1 MRFDMGERVYKCDE
15 VLMLLG
21 ELVLDI
27 IADEDRE
34 VVERHLAGCPSCAA
48 ELEALRALYG
58 AMEPLE
64 LARPDPGF
72 ERRVAAGVRRAIK
85 ANKEVAAAPREERPV
100 WWRIPGL
107 IPGLAVVTAAG
118 LTVIVFFAMLPL
130 FGGLLKTTGESEPSL
145 LTAGETSRTRDIAPE
160 EAPLTSVPETPGEEE
175 TTAEERGEVPAVRP
189 SGPRDRAGEARV
201 PTAEDYWAGEMAERE
216 TALTADADDG
226 GITDFDAEYLKAA
239 DRKDVFQRRLAAY
252 WAARRDIRGGSGAPS
267 GYVAGVNG
275 GGRPPD
281 GWSDPRVEVD
291 LSGIEGGDEAVIEY
305 TTFDDGVS
313 VYFVYEAPPGTQDE
327 VIDDL
332 RRDDEGASGGD
343 GR

>member
-1 MRFDMGERVYKCDE
+1 MRFDMGERVYKCED

-27 IADEDRE
+27 ISDEDRE

-72 ERRVAAGVRRAIK
+72 EKRVVAGVRRAIG
-85 ANKEVAAAPREERPV
+85 ADKEVAAAPREERPV

-107 IPGLAVVTAAG
+107 VPGLAVATAAG
-118 LTVIVFFAMLPL
+118 LTVVVFFAMLPL

-145 LTAGETSRTRDIAPE
+145 LTAGEAPRTRDIVPE
-160 EAPLTSVPETPGEEE
+160 KVPTTSVPEITEEKE
-175 TTAEERGEVPAVRP
+175 MTAEERGEVPAVRP
-189 SGPRDRAGEARV
+189 SGPHDRAGGGRV

-216 TALTADADDG
+216 AALTTVATDECV
-226 GITDFDAEYLKAA
+226 TDFDAEYLKAA
-239 DRKDVFQRRLAAY
+239 DKKDVFQRRLAAY
-252 WAARRDIRGGSGAPS
+252 WAAKRGVRNGTGAPS
-267 GYVAGVNG
+267 GYVTGVNG

-281 GWSDPRVEVD
+281 GWNDPKVEVD
-291 LSGIEGGDEAVIEY
+291 LSDIEGGDEAVIEY

-313 VYFVYEAPPGTQDE
+313 VYFVYEASPGTQDE

-332 RRDDEGASGGD
+332 RKADEGASGGG

>member
-1 MRFDMGERVYKCDE
+1 MGERVYKCDE

-21 ELVLDI
+21 EHVLDI

-34 VVERHLAGCPSCAA
+34 VVERHLAGCPSCTA

-64 LARPDPGF
+64 LARPGLGF

-85 ANKEVAAAPREERPV
+85 ADKEVTAAPREERQV

-107 IPGLAVVTAAG
+107 IPGLAVATAAG

-130 FGGLLKTTGESEPSL
+130 FGGLLKQPGESEPSL
-145 LTAGETSRTRDIAPE
+145 LTAGETSRTKDIAPGE
-160 EAPLTSVPETPGEEE
+160 SPLTSVPETPGEEE
-175 TTAEERGEVPAVRP
+175 MAAEERGEVPAVRP
-189 SGPRDRAGEARV
+189 SGPRDRAGEVRV

-216 TALTADADDG
+216 KALTAGADDG

-239 DRKDVFQRRLAAY
+239 ERKDVFQRRLAAY
-252 WAARRDIRGGSGAPS
+252 WAAKRGVRSGSGAPS
-267 GYVAGVNG
+267 GYVAGVDGGPSNG
-275 GGRPPD
+275 
-281 GWSDPRVEVD
+281 WKNPRVEVD
-291 LSGIEGGDEAVIEY
+291 LSDIEDGDEAIVEY
-305 TTFDDGVS
+305 TTFDDGVT
-313 VYFVYEAPPGTQDE
+313 VYFVYEAAPCTQDE

-332 RRDDEGASGGD
+332 RKADEGMSCGG
-343 GR
+343 GGH

>member
-1 MRFDMGERVYKCDE
+1 MGERVYKCDE

-34 VVERHLAGCPSCAA
+34 VVERHLTECRFCAA
-48 ELEALRALYG
+48 ELEGLRALYG
-58 AMEPLE
+58 AMEPFE
-64 LARPDPGF
+64 LARPDQGF
-72 ERRVAAGVRRAIK
+72 ERRVVAGIRRAIK
-85 ANKEVAAAPREERPV
+85 ADREVTAAPPEEERQT

-107 IPGLAVVTAAG
+107 VPGLAVATAAG
-118 LTVIVFFAMLPL
+118 LTVVVFFAMVPF

-145 LTAGETSRTRDIAPE
+145 LTAGETTHTRDFVPE
-160 EAPLTSVPETPGEEE
+160 EVPLTSVPETSGENEA
-175 TTAEERGEVPAVRP
+175 TAEERGEVSGVRP
-189 SGPRDRAGEARV
+189 SGPRDLAREGRV
-201 PTAEDYWAGEMAERE
+201 PTAEDYWVGEMAERE
-216 TALTADADDG
+216 TALTTVAADEEFV
-226 GITDFDAEYLKAA
+226 DFDDEYLKAA
-239 DRKDVFQRRLAAY
+239 DKEDVFQRRLAAY
-252 WAARRDIRGGSGAPS
+252 WAARRGVRSGTGAPS

-281 GWSDPRVEVD
+281 GWKDPRVEVD
-291 LSGIEGGDEAVIEY
+291 LSDIEGGDEAVIEY
-305 TTFDDGVS
+305 TTFDDGVT

-332 RRDDEGASGGD
+332 LKADEGASGG

>member
-1 MRFDMGERVYKCDE
+1 MGERVYKCED

-21 ELVLDI
+21 ELVLDV

-34 VVERHLAGCPSCAA
+34 IVERHLAGCPSCAA
-48 ELEALRALYG
+48 ELESLRALYG

-64 LARPDPGF
+64 LARPDSGF
-72 ERRVAAGVRRAIK
+72 ERRVVAGVRRAIK
-85 ANKEVAAAPREERPV
+85 GDKEIASAPSEEERRV

-107 IPGLAVVTAAG
+107 VPGLAVATASG

-130 FGGLLKTTGESEPSL
+130 FGGLLKTNGESEPSL
-145 LTAGETSRTRDIAPE
+145 LTAGETPRTRDIVSE
-160 EAPLTSVPETPGEEE
+160 EAPTTSVPEITEEE
-175 TTAEERGEVPAVRP
+175 KTATDERGKVPAVLP
-189 SGPRDRAGEARV
+189 SGPHDRAGGGRV

-216 TALTADADDG
+216 TSLTTVATDEG
-226 GITDFDAEYLKAA
+226 VTDFDAEYLKAA

-252 WAARRDIRGGSGAPS
+252 WAAKRGVRNGTGAPS

-281 GWSDPRVEVD
+281 GWNDPKVEVD
-291 LSGIEGGDEAVIEY
+291 LSDIEGGDEAVIEY

-332 RRDDEGASGGD
+332 RETDEGASGGG

>member
-1 MRFDMGERVYKCDE
+1 MGERVYKCDG

-34 VVERHLAGCPSCAA
+34 VVERHLAGCRSCTA

-72 ERRVAAGVRRAIK
+72 ERRVAAGVRRAIT
-85 ANKEVAAAPREERPV
+85 ADKEVTAAPREERPV

-107 IPGLAVVTAAG
+107 IPGLAVATAAG
-118 LTVIVFFAMLPL
+118 LAVIVFFAMLPL

-145 LTAGETSRTRDIAPE
+145 LTAGETPRTRDIAPE
-160 EAPLTSVPETPGEEE
+160 EVPLMSVPETPGEEE
-175 TTAEERGEVPAVRP
+175 MTAEERGGVPAVRP
-189 SGPRDRAGEARV
+189 FGPRDRAGEVRV

-216 TALTADADDG
+216 KALTADADDG

-239 DRKDVFQRRLAAY
+239 DKKDVFQRRLAAY
-252 WAARRDIRGGSGAPS
+252 WAAKRGVRGGSGTSS

-281 GWSDPRVEVD
+281 GWKDPKVEVD
-291 LSGIEGGDEAVIEY
+291 LSDIEGGDEAVIEY

-313 VYFVYEAPPGTQDE
+313 VYFVYEASPGTQDE

-332 RRDDEGASGGD
+332 READEGASGGD

>member
-1 MRFDMGERVYKCDE
+1 MGERVYKCED

-27 IADEDRE
+27 ISDEDRE

-48 ELEALRALYG
+48 EMEALRALYG

-72 ERRVAAGVRRAIK
+72 EKRVVAGVRRAIG
-85 ANKEVAAAPREERPV
+85 ADKEVAAAPREERPV

-107 IPGLAVVTAAG
+107 VPGLAVATAAG
-118 LTVIVFFAMLPL
+118 LTVVVFFAMLPL

-145 LTAGETSRTRDIAPE
+145 LTAGETPRTRDIAPE
-160 EAPLTSVPETPGEEE
+160 ELTSVPETPGEEE
-175 TTAEERGEVPAVRP
+175 RTAEERGEVPAVRTP
-189 SGPRDRAGEARV
+189 EPRDRAREGRV
-201 PTAEDYWAGEMAERE
+201 PTAEDYWAGGMVERE
-216 TALTADADDG
+216 TALTGVAADKAV
-226 GITDFDAEYLKAA
+226 TDFDAEYLKAA

-252 WAARRDIRGGSGAPS
+252 WAAKRGVRSDTGSPS

-275 GGRPPD
+275 GRPPD
-281 GWSDPRVEVD
+281 GWNDPKVEVD
-291 LSGIEGGDEAVIEY
+291 LSDIEGGDEAVIEY

-332 RRDDEGASGGD
+332 RRTDEGASGGG